1 MLGLAAM
8 LSHPEA
14 KTEPPNSPLEKL
26 LFVIDHIDHTNK
38 TTMTLALASL
48 AFLIFVRSIK
58 PRLVNRPGAKWVRF
72 VPEILLAVVIGTGTL
87 FHKSGFLLQLI
98 DPAVTGI
105 FRLDER
111 GVDIL
116 GKVKAG
122 HGSPL
127 GWPLTKRAIK
137 YSDYTV
143 SPLSIFGPS

>member
-26 LFVIDHIDHTNK
+26 LFVIHHIDHTNK

-72 VPEILLAVVIGTGTL
+72 IPEILLAVVIGTGTL
-87 FHKSGFLLQLI
+87 FHDYDFSLQLI

-143 SPLSIFGPS
+143 RLLVSL

>member
-26 LFVIDHIDHTNK
+26 LFVIHHIDHTNK

-72 VPEILLAVVIGTGTL
+72 VPEILLAVVIGTG
-87 FHKSGFLLQLI
+87 KSI
-98 DPAVTGI
+98 H
-105 FRLDER
+105 RL
-111 GVDIL
+111 
-116 GKVKAG
+116 ANW
-122 HGSPL
+122 S
-127 GWPLTKRAIK
+127 
-137 YSDYTV
+137 S
-143 SPLSIFGPS
+143 

>member
-26 LFVIDHIDHTNK
+26 LFVIHHIDHTNK

-72 VPEILLAVVIGTGTL
+72 VPEILLAVVIGTGKSIHRLANWSSWL
-87 FHKSGFLLQLI
+87 FKPLPVSSGW
-98 DPAVTGI
+98 TREEWI
-105 FRLDER
+105 FSER
-111 GVDIL
+111 SKQAMAL
-116 GKVKAG
+116 
-122 HGSPL
+122 P
-127 GWPLTKRAIK
+127 
-137 YSDYTV
+137 
-143 SPLSIFGPS
+143 